1 MEIAK
6 GLHQMFYFYHRLRL
20 LLCCGNGLDTWRIK
34 HVPELFKDSI
44 RGINATNLTM
54 IEESHAFTTTH
65 LIEIRRRGH
74 NGDAPLLQHQQHLP
88 QFLAAHWIYTRSGF
102 IEKEHAGLMHQRT
115 RERQFLL
122 HTPRESPCTTVLKAL
137 YLRIDGLDAIVAFL
151 DGGAEKRGKE
161 LQVFLDGQ
169 ILIERELARHIA
181 YTAADLAHLLHHVI
195 AVYCHRACI
204 GQQQ

>member
-1 MEIAK
+1 M
-6 GLHQMFYFYHRLRL
+6 LYFYHRFRL

-34 HVPELFKDSI
+34 YVPELFKDSI
-44 RGINATNLTM
+44 RGINATDLTM
-54 IEESHAFTTTH
+54 LEKRYALTTTH

-88 QFLAAHWIYTRSGF
+88 QLLAAHWIYTRSGF
-102 IEKEHAGLMHQRT
+102 IEKEHTRLMHQRT

-137 YLRIDGLDAIVAFL
+137 YLRIDGLDTIVAFL
-151 DGGAEKRGKE
+151 DGGAEERGKE

-195 AVYCHRACI
+195 AVYRCRTSCR
-204 GQQQ
+204 QQQ

>member
-1 MEIAK
+1 MEITK
-6 GLHQMFYFYHRLRL
+6 GLHQMFYFYHGFRL

-34 HVPELFKDSI
+34 HVPELLKDRI
-44 RGINATNLTM
+44 WGINATNLSM
-54 IEESHAFTTTH
+54 IEERHAFTTTH
-65 LIEIRRRGH
+65 LIEIRCRSH

-88 QFLAAHWIYTRSGF
+88 QFLAAHRIHARSGL

-122 HTPRESPCTTVLKAL
+122 HTPRESPSTAILKPL

-151 DGGAEKRGKE
+151 DGGTEERGKE
-161 LQVFLDGQ
+161 FQVFLDGQ

-181 YTAADLAHLLHHVI
+181 YTAANLAHLLHHVI
-195 AVYCHRACI
+195 AVYRCRTSC